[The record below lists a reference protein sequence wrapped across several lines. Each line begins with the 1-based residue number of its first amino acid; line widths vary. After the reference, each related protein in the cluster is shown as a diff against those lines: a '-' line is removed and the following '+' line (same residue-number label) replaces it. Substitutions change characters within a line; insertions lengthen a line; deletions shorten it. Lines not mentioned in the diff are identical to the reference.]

1 MRIVAATR
9 YYLPT
14 MSLTPKQRRF
24 VNEYCVDENA
34 TQAYIRAGYSE
45 IGAGQSAYQA
55 LKNPQI
61 QKAVKERMEEVAV
74 AASITPEWVVKQW
87 ARIAGADPND
97 LVRIRRQCCRHCH
110 GHGHNYQW
118 TESEYMAK
126 LDAAL
131 TAGQEAP
138 DGMGGFGFDPNVAP
152 HKTCPECG
160 GQGTTDVQIADTL
173 KAKSPLYA
181 GAERTRNG
189 IKITMRDQDKAVENL
204 ARYLGLMVD
213 RKEISGPNG
222 GPVPVAGLSAD
233 DFTDEQLASMLAG
246 RAK

>member
-1 MRIVAATR
+1 
-9 YYLPT
+9 
-14 MSLTPKQRRF
+14 MSLTPKRRRF

-34 TQAYIRAGYSE
+34 TQAYIRAGFAPE
-45 IGAGQSAYQA
+45 GAGQSAHA
-55 LKNPQI
+55 LLKNPEI
-61 QKAVKERMEEVAV
+61 QRAVKERMEEVAV

-97 LVRIRRQCCRHCH
+97 LVRIRRGCCRHCH
-110 GHGHNYQW
+110 GHGHGYQW
-118 TESEYMAK
+118 TESEYMTK

-138 DGMGGFGFDPNVAP
+138 DGMGGFGFDPNLAP
-152 HKTCPECG
+152 DAGCPECG
-160 GQGTTDVQIADTL
+160 GQGKSEVEIADTL

-222 GPVPVAGLSAD
+222 GPVALAGLSAD
-233 DFTDEQLASMLAG
+233 DFTDAQLASMLAG
-246 RAK
+246 RK